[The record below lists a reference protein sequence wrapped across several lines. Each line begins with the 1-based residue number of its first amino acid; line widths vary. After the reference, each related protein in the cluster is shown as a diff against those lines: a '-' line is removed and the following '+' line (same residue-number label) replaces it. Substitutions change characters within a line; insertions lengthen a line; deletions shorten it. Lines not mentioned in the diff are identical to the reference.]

1 MEKIHIEDIRE
12 KLKNNF
18 DVIYREIE
26 CDSGIIYVIYIEH
39 LCDAKFMSEFIV
51 APIMNN
57 PKFCYDLEIVKRRV
71 IPTNSIDEAKS
82 AEDAVNLILSAN
94 ALILFSYLDKALY
107 CDARGFAKR
116 AIDIPITETVIKG
129 PREGF
134 TESLAD
140 NLSAIRRRIIN
151 TDLNIERLV
160 IGENSNTKVALLYI
174 NGIAPIKL
182 IDHVREAITRAD
194 NKSKSGFIIYGNNIE
209 EELKAKWTAFET
221 IGYTEKPDIACS
233 SLAEGCVLVVV
244 DGNPFVITTPYFF
257 IENFQSADD
266 YTLNRVMG
274 NLGRIIRWMAFMI
287 ATFAPAMYLALVT
300 YHFKLVPTTYLY
312 RMAIFRAGV
321 PVPTVVELI
330 YMTFFF
336 QIIREAGV
344 RLPQPIGPTLS
355 IVGAL
360 ILGDAAVS
368 SGLSSQVTVVVVA
381 ISSITSYLLPKMYA
395 ALFIWDL
402 IFISFSGILGLPGFY
417 MAFVVFVAHMA
428 NLTTCGY
435 PYLYPLGTRGIFR
448 YRDMMFRGNLADISN
463 KIFTKDD
470 KK

>member
-1 MEKIHIEDIRE
+1 MKKIYIQDIRE

-18 DVIYREIE
+18 DVKYREIE
-26 CDSGIIYVIYIEH
+26 CDNGIIYVIYIGH
-39 LCDAKFMSEFIV
+39 LCDAKYMSEFIV
-51 APIMNN
+51 TPIMDN
-57 PKFCYDLEIVKRRV
+57 PGLCNDLETVKKRV
-71 IPTNSIDEAKS
+71 ISTSSIYEVTS
-82 AEDAVNLILSAN
+82 VEDAVKQILSAN
-94 ALILFSYLDKALY
+94 AVILFSYLNSALY
-107 CDARGFAKR
+107 CEAHGFAKR

-134 TESLAD
+134 TESLSD
-140 NLSAIRRRIIN
+140 NLSAIRRIIVN
-151 TDLNIERLV
+151 TNLNIEKLI
-160 IGENSNTKVALLYI
+160 IGRNSNTVVALLYI
-174 NGIAPIKL
+174 DGIAPVKL
-182 IDHVREAITRAD
+182 IDYVRNAILKAD
-194 NKSKSGFIIYGNNIE
+194 SKSKSGYIIYSNTIE
-209 EELKAKWTAFET
+209 EEMKCKGTAFET

-233 SLAEGCVLVVV
+233 KLSEGSVVV
-244 DGNPFVITTPYFF
+244 LIEGSPFVITTPYFF
-257 IENFQSADD
+257 VENFQSADD
-266 YTLNRVMG
+266 YTLNKVMG
-274 NLGRIIRWMAFMI
+274 NLGRILRWMAFII

-300 YHFKLVPTTYLY
+300 YHFRLIPTMYLF

-321 PVPTVVELI
+321 PVPTALELL

-360 ILGDAAVS
+360 ILGDAAVT
-368 SGLSSQVTVVVVA
+368 SGLASQVTVVVVA

-435 PYLYPLGTRGIFR
+435 PYLYPLGTLRTFKFKDIFV
-448 YRDMMFRGNLADISN
+448 RGNLADISN
-463 KIFTKDD
+463 KILTKDD
-470 KK
+470 K